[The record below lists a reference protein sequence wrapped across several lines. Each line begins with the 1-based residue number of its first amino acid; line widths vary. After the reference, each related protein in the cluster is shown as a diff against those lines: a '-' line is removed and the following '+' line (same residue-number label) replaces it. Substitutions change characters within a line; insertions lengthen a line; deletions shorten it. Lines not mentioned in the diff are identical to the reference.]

1 LKTALLFLCLAGLA
15 AAVFPADSLAELL
28 AKGKSEAQS
37 GHPNLALYY
46 LNQAQRLDPSNSE
59 VCQWMGYAYEKRGE
73 PERALGCYVEALDRK
88 PGDAYAARAVK
99 RLQPKAAEA
108 AAKALAE
115 PPQREIKLEFP
126 AKSAV
131 PLPKGLGAWCYQS
144 ASLNAKT
151 INDYNRTAPRDQRIA
166 YAFVEGGGIDFA
178 LGKAKAHLD
187 FAEARALA
195 GLLEGPVMVMLIV
208 DGLSH
213 GASKVGS
220 QEWDR
225 VAAEIGQAVEA
236 EGALSG
242 VQFDVEP
249 HLPDLHYLYGF
260 TKKHSS
266 KLVSAAVGQWQP
278 ETFKYCDLTVLM
290 AYDIDADPRV
300 FASKDRS
307 LTRRFMADARRMD
320 GKALIGVPCIA
331 THTEFET
338 KATAQNAPRSTG
350 TGNRMQDYTEAAIA
364 ALKGSLVSGD
374 PAFLGLSIWAL
385 HPQNGLH
392 GSHDPYWYFPTQISE
407 PIWALLRLPV
417 LP

>member
-1 LKTALLFLCLAGLA
+1 MKTALFFLCLTGLA

-37 GHPNLALYY
+37 GRPNLALYY
-46 LNQAQRLDPSNSE
+46 LNQAQRLDPGNTE

-73 PERALGCYVEALDRK
+73 PQRALGCYMQALEKK
-88 PGDAYAARAVK
+88 PGDAYAAQAVS
-99 RLQPKAAEA
+99 RLKPKAAAASASSEA
-108 AAKALAE
+108 
-115 PPQREIKLEFP
+115 PQREIKLEFP

-131 PLPKGLGAWCYQS
+131 PLPRGLGAWCYQS

-151 INDYNRTAPRDQRIA
+151 INDYNKSAPRDQRIA
-166 YAFVEGGGIDFA
+166 YAFVGSGDIDFA
-178 LGKAKAHLD
+178 LGKAKAHYD
-187 FAEARALA
+187 FTDARTLA
-195 GLLEGPVMVMLIV
+195 SLLEGPVMVMPII

-213 GASKVGS
+213 GASKVSS

-225 VAAEIGQAVEA
+225 VAKEIGQAVEA
-236 EGALSG
+236 EGSLSG
-242 VQFDVEP
+242 VQYDIEP

-260 TKKHSS
+260 TKKHTS

-278 ETFKYCDLTVLM
+278 ETFKYTDITVLM

-300 FASKDRS
+300 FGSKARS
-307 LTRRFMADARRMD
+307 LVRRFMADARRMG

-350 TGNRMQDYTEAAIA
+350 TANRMQHYVEASLA
-364 ALKGSLVSGD
+364 AVKGSLVTAD

-385 HPQNGLH
+385 HPQDGLH
-392 GSHDPYWYFPTQISE
+392 GSHDPYWYFPTGISE
-407 PIWALLRLPV
+407 PVWTMLRLPV